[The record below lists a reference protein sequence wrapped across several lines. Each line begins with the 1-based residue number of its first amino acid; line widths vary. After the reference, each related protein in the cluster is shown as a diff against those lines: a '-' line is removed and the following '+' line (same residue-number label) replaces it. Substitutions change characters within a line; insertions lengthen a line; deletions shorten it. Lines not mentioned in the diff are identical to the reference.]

1 MAPAI
6 QGEWQC
12 RQGYIPCRIFKNIS
26 YGQFGITNSKTV
38 FDLFGGNII
47 YNTDTYQLFMDA
59 EEYIRNAT
67 IEDLYK
73 QMDFVR
79 DNHTYIS
86 RINCLLTFANMVCN
100 NLDRTESYTSSA
112 LLN

>member
-6 QGEWQC
+6 QGDWQC

-38 FDLFGGNII
+38 YELFGENII
-47 YNTDTYQLFMDA
+47 YNSDTYQLFIDA
-59 EEYIRNAT
+59 KKYIQSASL
-67 IEDLYK
+67 EDLYK

-79 DNHTYIS
+79 DNHTYIN
-86 RINCLLTFANMVCN
+86 RINSLLTLATMVYKNKN
-100 NLDRTESYTSSA
+100 NL
-112 LLN
+112 